1 MTRRGYNLVGEKF
14 DKLTVIRKGDTLNKK
29 VLWECLCDCG
39 KTSKV
44 RTNDLTSGRIISCGC
59 ENDKRIGDLR
69 RSHGLTNSPLYS
81 VWHGIKQRCE
91 YKNNNRYKYYGARG
105 IKISQEW
112 QDFMNFYNDM
122 EENYQ
127 KGLSIERID
136 VDGHYCKENCIW
148 ADDIQQANNKRNN
161 VIVTINGE
169 TDTLRNICRKYNV
182 NPQMI
187 YHQHRKGNDIEKIIN
202 ELRGV

>member
-1 MTRRGYNLVGEKF
+1 LTRRGYNLVGEKF

-81 VWHGIKQRCE
+81 VWAVLS
-91 YKNNNRYKYYGARG
+91 NVAS
-105 IKISQEW
+105 IKIISVI
-112 QDFMNFYNDM
+112 NIM
-122 EENYQ
+122 ELEELKSAKN
-127 KGLSIERID
+127 GRI
-136 VDGHYCKENCIW
+136 
-148 ADDIQQANNKRNN
+148 
-161 VIVTINGE
+161 
-169 TDTLRNICRKYNV
+169 L
-182 NPQMI
+182 
-187 YHQHRKGNDIEKIIN
+187 
-202 ELRGV
+202 

>member
-1 MTRRGYNLVGEKF
+1 
-14 DKLTVIRKGDTLNKK
+14 
-29 VLWECLCDCG
+29 
-39 KTSKV
+39 
-44 RTNDLTSGRIISCGC
+44 
-59 ENDKRIGDLR
+59 
-69 RSHGLTNSPLYS
+69 
-81 VWHGIKQRCE
+81 
-91 YKNNNRYKYYGARG
+91 
-105 IKISQEW
+105 
-112 QDFMNFYNDM
+112 MNFYNDM